1 MFYQEV
7 FDALGKYKVRYLV
20 IGGVAVNLYGY
31 PRATFDLDLMIALE
45 PENIERA
52 WDAIRSLG
60 YLTRVPITKAEFM
73 DEQKRKELKEKKNM
87 LVVSFFK
94 GAKEYQVIDVMIENL
109 LDFESCYQRRTS
121 ITVETTSV
129 SVIHKDDLV
138 RLKSSANRKQDSDD
152 IEALKRLT

>member
-7 FDALGKYKVRYLV
+7 FDALEKYKVRYLV

-31 PRATFDLDLMIALE
+31 PRATFDLDLMVALD

-52 WDAIRSLG
+52 WDAIHSLG

-87 LVVSFFK
+87 LVMSFFK

-109 LDFESCYQRRTS
+109 LDFESCYQRRTL

-129 SVIHKDDLV
+129 SVIHKDDLIT
-138 RLKSSANRKQDSDD
+138 LKSSANRKQDSDD